1 MDLFKIGSNVASMN
15 ALNNLYKLNEKMN
28 VHQSRLSTGKRV
40 NSAQDDVAAFSVAK
54 NIETTR
60 QGYEIS
66 RQNIKNA
73 QSVLSIVEAG
83 QQKQLEIL
91 QDMKNK
97 VVQIQDSTLNTDQ
110 RQSLIDAVTALKNE
124 LVAVSSQMT
133 FNGTTVASGAG
144 AALSFR
150 VGTGTTTGATS
161 ADVFAVTS
169 TVISATSSISTSSA
183 SNSANTVDITNV
195 QTLIDS
201 TLTRIANTGSAIER
215 LKHKEDIVSAQ
226 VQNHEAVRSTYE
238 DADFAKEQMELMKVQ
253 ILQQTATAA
262 LAQANSAPQL
272 VLSMFR

>member
-150 VGTGTTTGATS
+150 VGAGTTTGATS

-226 VQNHEAVRSTYE
+226 AQNHEAVRSTYE